1 MDVTVALDI
10 GGTKL
15 LVAAAGPDGRLL
27 KSLKSPTPAGLE
39 DGLRLLKEMARE
51 CAGGRR
57 IRAIGASI
65 GGPLDRVTGVVSPLH
80 QPAWRAVP
88 LKAILEREFGCPFQ
102 VDVDTNVA
110 ALAEWQARPGTSRRL
125 LYITVSTGIGG
136 GFVVD
141 GKIFRGAGGVHPEI
155 AHQSASWN
163 GSSHD
168 VICECG
174 ARGCLEELASGNG
187 IRRRYGKPAEQ
198 LSDEEW
204 AQVGRHLGQ
213 GLRNLATILVPDL
226 IAIGG
231 GVACGAGERL
241 LGPARDVA
249 ASNLKLVPVP
259 RIESSV
265 LGVET
270 ALRGGILLAANG
282 ADV

>member
-10 GGTKL
+10 GGTKFL
-15 LVAAAGPDGRLL
+15 AAAAGPDGGLL
-27 KSLKSPTPAGLE
+27 KTVKAATPPALE

-51 CAGGRR
+51 CADGRR

-65 GGPLDRVTGVVSPLH
+65 GGPLDRGTGVVSPLH

-88 LKAILEREFGCPFQ
+88 LKAIMEREFGCPFH

-110 ALAEWQARPGTSRRL
+110 ALAEWHARSGSVRRL
-125 LYITVSTGIGG
+125 LYLTVSTGIGG
-136 GFVVD
+136 GFVID
-141 GKIFRGAGGVHPEI
+141 GKIFRGAGGAHPEI

-163 GSSHD
+163 GSSHL

-198 LSDEEW
+198 LSDAEW
-204 AQVGRHLGQ
+204 TDVGRDLGQ
-213 GLRNLATILVPDL
+213 GLRNLATILIPDL

-231 GVACGAGERL
+231 GVAFGAGERL
-241 LGPARDVA
+241 LGPARTA
-249 ASNLKLVPVP
+249 AAANLKLVPLP
-259 RIESSV
+259 RIEASV
-265 LGVET
+265 LGYET

-282 ADV
+282 SDV